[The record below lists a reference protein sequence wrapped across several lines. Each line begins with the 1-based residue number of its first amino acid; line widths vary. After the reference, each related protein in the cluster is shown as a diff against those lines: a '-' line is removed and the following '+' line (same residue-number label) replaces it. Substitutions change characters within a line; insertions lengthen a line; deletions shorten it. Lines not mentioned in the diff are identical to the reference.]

1 MSQDA
6 NQVLMGATQSTF
18 KNVDNH
24 AGNLAAG
31 LIVSLKSDDTITT
44 TVADGAQIGVSLG
57 KDLSGTD
64 AHTPICRKGTRV
76 PVLLQSNGVNPVIGA
91 QVFAHATSGKA
102 DTSGTGLNATY
113 ASGELDAVLEDG
125 SIVVDGCALIDFP
138 GGL

>member
-1 MSQDA
+1 MGHDA

-24 AGNLAAG
+24 AGNIAAG
-31 LIVSLKSDDTITT
+31 LVVTQKSDGTITT
-44 TVADGAQIGVSLG
+44 TVADGGQLGVSLG

-64 AHTPICRKGTRV
+64 AFTPVVRKGTRV
-76 PVLLQSNGVNPVIGA
+76 PILLQSNAVNPVIGA
-91 QVFAHATSGKA
+91 QVQLHATSGKA
-102 DTSGTGLNATY
+102 DSSGTALNATY

>member
-18 KNVDNH
+18 KHVDNH
-24 AGNLAAG
+24 AGNIAAG
-31 LIVSLKSDDTITT
+31 LIVSLKNDDTITT

-64 AHTPICRKGTRV
+64 AFTPIVRKGTKV
-76 PVLLQSNGVNPVIGA
+76 PVLLQSNAVNPVIGA
-91 QVFAHATSGKA
+91 QVYAHATSGKA
-102 DTSGTGLNATY
+102 DSSGTALNATY

-125 SIVVDGCALIDFP
+125 SVVVDGCAIIDFP

>member
-1 MSQDA
+1 MGHDA

-64 AHTPICRKGTRV
+64 AFTPIVRKGTKV
-76 PVLLQSNGVNPVIGA
+76 PVLLQSNAVNPVIGA
-91 QVFAHATSGKA
+91 QVYVHATSGKA
-102 DTSGTGLNATY
+102 DSSGTALNATY
-113 ASGELDAVLEDG
+113 ASGELDALLEDG
-125 SIVVDGCALIDFP
+125 TKVVDGCALIDFP